1 MSTRKTTTQDNTG
14 TTPSISDVTGIV
26 PVADD
31 ITPTGSQAAPKDITV
46 DATQA
51 GNAALRAT
59 SAKRTKP
66 NNGRRGKSVSL
77 AAPTD
82 QVDGGSTGDLDQT
95 EHVPVP
101 DTLDVNTSC
110 LDGMRDIPSSDDED
124 VVIGKLTH
132 KSTDKSTSINKESMS
147 SETRKFLWKLAMDAD
162 LKGNAAMAN
171 KLFQMTRNSTE
182 ESPVGKQGSNP
193 KRGLDITA
201 LPKPLTAVLN
211 TRAPFIDE
219 FCLASDTE
227 CTAPTALTSAAIVS
241 HTIGETRMQ
250 GGLAFASGAVTTNT
264 AVGFSPYLN
273 KCIRELRGTIPLTVF
288 NRKWQ
293 EDAQAP
299 DPKRQRVDESTT
311 KATGYVGYCFDSEW
325 TQTCAV
331 WERNHCSMY
340 EMLVDVYQLTLFAKD
355 LLQHKKNV
363 DNLHLHHGFLPA
375 FRYDIL
381 MRTNTFN
388 QRVSINGV
396 DHVPDISKFRRDVW
410 QIVYSTSHKA
420 DEFNFTDNPYVE
432 GGARHGWDTTTGT
445 YKSTTDPKRNKQSN
459 PGNYYNNRDH
469 YQQSNSSY
477 GNNSS
482 GGMNNNDN
490 AYLDQNYLPGNSNSR
505 SFHRNESSD
514 SRPTRG
520 GRNGFK
526 GGFRGNGKAKAK
538 SLDHQNQ

>member
-1 MSTRKTTTQDNTG
+1 MSTRKTTQDNTG
-14 TTPSISDVTGIV
+14 TTPSISDVAGIV

-31 ITPTGSQAAPKDITV
+31 ITPTGSQAAPKDIT
-46 DATQA
+46 AMQLYA
-51 GNAALRAT
+51 QPRQKNQSQQRAERQ
-59 SAKRTKP
+59 K
-66 NNGRRGKSVSL
+66 L
-77 AAPTD
+77 
-82 QVDGGSTGDLDQT
+82 DGGSTGDLDQT

-132 KSTDKSTSINKESMS
+132 KSTDNSTSINKESMS
-147 SETRKFLWKLAMDAD
+147 SETHKFLWKLAMDAD
-162 LKGNAAMAN
+162 LKGDAAMAN

-227 CTAPTALTSAAIVS
+227 SSGLKHAP
-241 HTIGETRMQ
+241 
-250 GGLAFASGAVTTNT
+250 
-264 AVGFSPYLN
+264 
-273 KCIRELRGTIPLTVF
+273 
-288 NRKWQ
+288 
-293 EDAQAP
+293 
-299 DPKRQRVDESTT
+299 
-311 KATGYVGYCFDSEW
+311 
-325 TQTCAV
+325 
-331 WERNHCSMY
+331 
-340 EMLVDVYQLTLFAKD
+340 
-355 LLQHKKNV
+355 
-363 DNLHLHHGFLPA
+363 
-375 FRYDIL
+375 
-381 MRTNTFN
+381 
-388 QRVSINGV
+388 
-396 DHVPDISKFRRDVW
+396 
-410 QIVYSTSHKA
+410 
-420 DEFNFTDNPYVE
+420 
-432 GGARHGWDTTTGT
+432 
-445 YKSTTDPKRNKQSN
+445 
-459 PGNYYNNRDH
+459 DH

-490 AYLDQNYLPGNSNSR
+490 TYLDQNYLPGNSNSR

-538 SLDHQNQ
+538 LLDHQNQ

>member
-147 SETRKFLWKLAMDAD
+147 
-162 LKGNAAMAN
+162 
-171 KLFQMTRNSTE
+171 NSTE

-264 AVGFSPYLN
+264 AVGFSPYLD

-331 WERNHCSMY
+331 WERNHRSMY

-445 YKSTTDPKRNKQSN
+445 YKVQLTQKGTSNQTRATITTIETIT
-459 PGNYYNNRDH
+459 NNLTAAT
-469 YQQSNSSY
+469 
-477 GNNSS
+477 GITLLV
-482 GGMNNNDN
+482 
-490 AYLDQNYLPGNSNSR
+490 A
-505 SFHRNESSD
+505 
-514 SRPTRG
+514 
-520 GRNGFK
+520 
-526 GGFRGNGKAKAK
+526 
-538 SLDHQNQ
+538 

>member
-124 VVIGKLTH
+124 VVIGK
-132 KSTDKSTSINKESMS
+132 D
-147 SETRKFLWKLAMDAD
+147 TRKFLWKLAMDAD
-162 LKGNAAMAN
+162 LKGDAAMAN

-264 AVGFSPYLN
+264 A
-273 KCIRELRGTIPLTVF
+273 
-288 NRKWQ
+288 

-331 WERNHCSMY
+331 WERNHRSMY

-355 LLQHKKNV
+355 LLQHKKNIQ
-363 DNLHLHHGFLPA
+363 LTQKEQA
-375 FRYDIL
+375 I
-381 MRTNTFN
+381 
-388 QRVSINGV
+388 
-396 DHVPDISKFRRDVW
+396 K
-410 QIVYSTSHKA
+410 
-420 DEFNFTDNPYVE
+420 
-432 GGARHGWDTTTGT
+432 
-445 YKSTTDPKRNKQSN
+445 
-459 PGNYYNNRDH
+459 PGQLL
-469 YQQSNSSY
+469 QQ
-477 GNNSS
+477 
-482 GGMNNNDN
+482 
-490 AYLDQNYLPGNSNSR
+490 
-505 SFHRNESSD
+505 
-514 SRPTRG
+514 
-520 GRNGFK
+520 
-526 GGFRGNGKAKAK
+526 
-538 SLDHQNQ
+538 